1 MRRALTSLALVL
13 AVAAAGCAGPSGPER
28 TEVAQSASPSET
40 TTDPSP
46 SQTTPEPSPS
56 ATATEPPPVAAPLL
70 RFAVLGDFG
79 SGLPE
84 QFAVADRMCSWRRG
98 HPFQL
103 VITTGDNIYDEGERR
118 YFDDRFFRPYRC
130 LLNDGVR
137 FRAALGNH
145 DIATNN
151 GRPEIRAPAFG
162 IKRRN
167 YVVRKN
173 GVRFVIWDSNH
184 PNLEWL
190 REKLRPE
197 PGDRWT
203 VVSFHHPVF
212 TPGPHGD
219 TPGFAS
225 IMPRLFR
232 RKGVDLVLN
241 GHDHLYA
248 VMPPKRRIRYVVT
261 GGGGAGLYGCEQP
274 ERFEICVSRH
284 HFLYV
289 VAGEDGIAV
298 EAVPISG
305 PPFHGFVTGGRD

>member
-1 MRRALTSLALVL
+1 MPRSIAFVAIAVM
-13 AVAAAGCAGPSGPER
+13 AVACAGPSGPDR
-28 TEVAQSASPSET
+28 GDIAQTASPSLT
-40 TTDPSP
+40 PTDPPP
-46 SQTTPEPSPS
+46 SGG
-56 ATATEPPPVAAPLL
+56 PLL

-79 SGLPE
+79 SGSSD
-84 QFAVADRMCSWRRG
+84 QFSVADRMCSWRRNN
-98 HPFQL
+98 PFNL
-103 VITTGDNIYDEGERR
+103 VITTGDNIYDAGERR
-118 YFDDRFFRPYRC
+118 YFDERFFRPYRC
-130 LLNDGVR
+130 LLGDGVR

-151 GRPEIRAPAFG
+151 GRPEIREPAFG

-184 PNLEWL
+184 PNREWL
-190 REKLRPE
+190 KENLRTE

-219 TPGFAS
+219 TPGFAPS
-225 IMPRLFR
+225 LPRLFR

-248 VMPPKRRIRYVVT
+248 LMPPKRRVRYVVT

-274 ERFEICVSRH
+274 ERFEVCAARH

-289 VAGEDGIAV
+289 VAGEDRIV
-298 EAVPISG
+298 VRAVPISG
-305 PPFHGFVTGGRD
+305 KPFHTFATEGRD